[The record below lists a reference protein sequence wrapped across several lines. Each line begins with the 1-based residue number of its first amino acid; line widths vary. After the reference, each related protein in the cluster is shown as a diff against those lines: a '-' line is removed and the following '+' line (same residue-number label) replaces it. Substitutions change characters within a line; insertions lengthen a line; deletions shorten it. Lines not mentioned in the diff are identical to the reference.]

1 MTAAGGG
8 AAVGMSMRRR
18 MDTPRP
24 WLQSTASPRAP
35 GANFTKIWEFF
46 TDGGAPSAIPT
57 RHGAEGGR
65 ARGRRGGAA
74 AFGTRLRG
82 AAPRAARS
90 RGEPL
95 RRSRRAPGVR
105 DVRAVHLRRGL
116 ARVHHE
122 GAGLPGG
129 APVTSSPVLGRAF
142 SSGSAAGRRHSFSG
156 RSIRTASFP
165 TRPRSLHDGGHMTT
179 RSIVAALVVALTL
192 MADAPASAQ
201 QAKCLA
207 GKTACMAK
215 KAAGLLKCE
224 ALAETP
230 GKPADPNDKD
240 CVTKVQTKFGSGL
253 EPAKGCFEKVESK
266 DPNDCP
272 TVDNTGAAETAV
284 DTCVAAIVAAIDP
297 PPRDQTKCGAGKK
310 KCASKYL
317 AALLK
322 CRKLAQTPGK
332 PNDPNTK
339 GCVDKAV
346 AKYTGG
352 LDATKGCF
360 TKLEAKNPNDCQS
373 TTDSPSVKALVE
385 DCVDDLVA
393 VVASP
398 ASTTSTTIT
407 TTTTMQPVCGP
418 GETFVP
424 SAGGCC
430 LNFHLCGGNRVPLHC
445 CPAGF
450 FCDPGATE
458 TCITTPTTTM
468 PTGGQCNPA
477 CILPA
482 TCVLGVC
489 RAPCGATSCRQAN
502 PAVELCC
509 TTSHSNGKCCEYD
522 TPVCS

>member
-1 MTAAGGG
+1 MAPFNGGG
-8 AAVGMSMRRR
+8 
-18 MDTPRP
+18 
-24 WLQSTASPRAP
+24 P
-35 GANFTKIWEFF
+35 G
-46 TDGGAPSAIPT
+46 
-57 RHGAEGGR
+57 
-65 ARGRRGGAA
+65 
-74 AFGTRLRG
+74 
-82 AAPRAARS
+82 S
-90 RGEPL
+90 RGEFYENLGVLYGQRGAVGGTRAPWSGRGSGERSQRQPRDRCAWNAPSWCSSASTPIPRRTSSSAAPSTWCPG
-95 RRSRRAPGVR
+95 RRSGSPAPRTCSRSSRRCWPPRGVPGEELAVS
-105 DVRAVHLRRGL
+105 RAGVLQR
-116 ARVHHE
+116 
-122 GAGLPGG
+122 
-129 APVTSSPVLGRAF
+129 LGRLAGGTRF
-142 SSGSAAGRRHSFSG
+142 S
-156 RSIRTASFP
+156 RSIRRGVIPDAP
-165 TRPRSLHDGGHMTT
+165 AIAARREEHMTT

-192 MADAPASAQ
+192 MAHAPASAQ